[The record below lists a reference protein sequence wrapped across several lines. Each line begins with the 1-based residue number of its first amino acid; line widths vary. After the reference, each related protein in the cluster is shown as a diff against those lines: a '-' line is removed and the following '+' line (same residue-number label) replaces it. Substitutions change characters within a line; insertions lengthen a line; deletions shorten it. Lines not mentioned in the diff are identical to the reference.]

1 MPALAAC
8 PWWPSLHAS
17 CPQRLPWPWL
27 HALGGCLTLGS
38 MPIGDALSFAAC
50 PGLSW
55 LLAYGGY
62 LGLGSIPMGATLA
75 LAACFVLGY
84 LPMGATLALAA
95 CLSLGSMLMGAALAL
110 AALPT
115 NFE

>member
-1 MPALAAC
+1 
-8 PWWPSLHAS
+8 
-17 CPQRLPWPWL
+17 
-27 HALGGCLTLGS
+27 

-75 LAACFVLGY
+75 LAACFGLGY

-95 CLSLGSMLMGAALAL
+95 CLSLGSMLMGVALAL